1 MFSIPSERGHFIQ
14 YKTAMAYIDPKND
27 LSSPNDRFGFI
38 VLVFYKKIKSEKQE
52 TNYCVAISSFLIV
65 VFGDLGIA

>member
-1 MFSIPSERGHFIQ
+1 
-14 YKTAMAYIDPKND
+14 MAYIDPKND